1 MGEKPSAQAENIR
14 AIRGQNPIS
23 ARLKNIRVNSCNSW
37 ANPHQRK
44 LKTFIIKKEN
54 MSLET
59 IREEIAK
66 LVTQYAQEAYKPKPF
81 EAGKTIIPP
90 SGKVIGEQELQ
101 NMVAASLDAWLTTGR
116 FNAAF

>member
-1 MGEKPSAQAENIR
+1 
-14 AIRGQNPIS
+14 
-23 ARLKNIRVNSCNSW
+23 
-37 ANPHQRK
+37 
-44 LKTFIIKKEN
+44 

-66 LVTQYAQEAYKPKPF
+66 LVTQYAEEAYKPQPF
-81 EAGKTIIPP
+81 EAGKTVIPP

-116 FNAAF
+116 FNAVFEGEILHYSKFRFFS